1 MTRRPV
7 ALMAIAFLA
16 LVIGSDLMRVQPNP
30 YMAPAA
36 FALWSGQAQSG
47 GFCGA
52 LPS

>member
-1 MTRRPV
+1 MTRKSI
-7 ALMAIAFLA
+7 ALLALAFTA

-30 YMAPAA
+30 YVAPAA

-52 LPS
+52 MPS